1 MKEYVCIGD
10 TMLVEDETTIYE
22 IDLNCYR
29 GLSEEEKRTYF
40 SGSVREA
47 AERSQ

>member
-1 MKEYVCIGD
+1 MKEFVCIGD
-10 TMLVEDETTIYE
+10 TLLVEDETTIYE

-40 SGSVREA
+40 SGREREA
-47 AERSQ
+47 AERGR